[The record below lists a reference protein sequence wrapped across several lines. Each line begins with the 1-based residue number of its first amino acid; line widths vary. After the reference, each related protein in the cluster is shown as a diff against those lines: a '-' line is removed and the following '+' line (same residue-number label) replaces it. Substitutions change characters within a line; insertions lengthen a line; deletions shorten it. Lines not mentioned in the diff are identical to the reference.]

1 MGWRVD
7 HHCRH
12 GRGADSQR
20 SADARP
26 GPGANASRAGGGG
39 RLMRRE
45 PNLSKSRGASKEEPP
60 SEKPVIQP
68 SLRPVIL
75 SAAESPRS
83 GESAESKDPADAR
96 AARKQ
101 KGIPAKQSV
110 ERQCENS
117 LIQSWL
123 GPRRRGPSTTASV
136 ASRTTPPLRMTAC
149 FLRRSAQLILLTLA
163 VATLVGAGDE
173 SARVNDLGHRMMC
186 VCGCNQILLE
196 CNHVGCAYSDRMRA
210 ELIAAVDRGDNDDL
224 TLQGFVQ
231 KYGTTVMAAPT
242 KTGFN
247 RVAWIMPYLVLV
259 VGLTMVTLIVRA
271 WRSRPLVLP
280 AGAVAAVHGA
290 ELEHF
295 RDQARKDTEI

>member
-1 MGWRVD
+1 MRIEANVPANSLFLSSLAKQGTT
-7 HHCRH
+7 CSSPSSSEA
-12 GRGADSQR
+12 ADSSSLALLGMTR
-20 SADARP
+20 IFF
-26 GPGANASRAGGGG
+26 
-39 RLMRRE
+39 
-45 PNLSKSRGASKEEPP
+45 KRG
-60 SEKPVIQP
+60 
-68 SLRPVIL
+68 
-75 SAAESPRS
+75 
-83 GESAESKDPADAR
+83 
-96 AARKQ
+96 
-101 KGIPAKQSV
+101 
-110 ERQCENS
+110 
-117 LIQSWL
+117 
-123 GPRRRGPSTTASV
+123 T
-136 ASRTTPPLRMTAC
+136 
-149 FLRRSAQLILLTLA
+149 QLILLTLA
-163 VATLVGAGDE
+163 VVTLLGAGDE

-196 CNHVGCAYSDRMRA
+196 CNHVGCAYSERMRG

-259 VGLTMVTLIVRA
+259 LGLAMVTLIVRT

>member
-1 MGWRVD
+1 MREEANLLSVSPQRAQTGEARLLTKSLLLSYPLLLSS
-7 HHCRH
+7 RAK
-12 GRGADSQR
+12 RGICSSRFSTETADS
-20 SADARP
+20 S
-26 GPGANASRAGGGG
+26 
-39 RLMRRE
+39 
-45 PNLSKSRGASKEEPP
+45 
-60 SEKPVIQP
+60 
-68 SLRPVIL
+68 SLTL
-75 SAAESPRS
+75 
-83 GESAESKDPADAR
+83 
-96 AARKQ
+96 
-101 KGIPAKQSV
+101 
-110 ERQCENS
+110 
-117 LIQSWL
+117 L
-123 GPRRRGPSTTASV
+123 G
-136 ASRTTPPLRMTAC
+136 MTGV
-149 FLRRSAQLILLTLA
+149 FFRRSAQLITLA
-163 VATLVGAGDE
+163 LAVFTLLGAGDQ

-259 VGLTMVTLIVRA
+259 LGLAMVTLIVRA

-280 AGAVAAVHGA
+280 AGSVAAVHGA

-295 RDQARKDTEI
+295 RDQARKDTEV

>member
-1 MGWRVD
+1 
-7 HHCRH
+7 
-12 GRGADSQR
+12 
-20 SADARP
+20 
-26 GPGANASRAGGGG
+26 
-39 RLMRRE
+39 MRM
-45 PNLSKSRGASKEEPP
+45 
-60 SEKPVIQP
+60 
-68 SLRPVIL
+68 LRPRRTGKDAA
-75 SAAESPRS
+75 SAVKTDPRWR
-83 GESAESKDPADAR
+83 AR
-96 AARKQ
+96 FALVQ
-101 KGIPAKQSV
+101 GGFPD
-110 ERQCENS
+110 
-117 LIQSWL
+117 
-123 GPRRRGPSTTASV
+123 
-136 ASRTTPPLRMTAC
+136 TTPPRNRPENLLKPA
-149 FLRRSAQLILLTLA
+149 AELILLTLA
-163 VATLVGAGDE
+163 VFALLGAGDG

-259 VGLTMVTLIVRA
+259 LGLTTVTLIVRA

-280 AGAVAAVHGA
+280 AGAVAAVRGS

-295 RDQARKDTEI
+295 RDQARRDTEL